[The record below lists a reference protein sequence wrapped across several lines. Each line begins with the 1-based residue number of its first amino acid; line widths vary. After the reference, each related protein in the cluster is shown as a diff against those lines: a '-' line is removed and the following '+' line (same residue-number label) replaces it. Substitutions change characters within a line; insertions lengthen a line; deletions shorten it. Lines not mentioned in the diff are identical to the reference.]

1 MNLRITEKLEMSP
14 SLQSIS
20 MYIASKSFDD
30 YSYIHRERSSL
41 LRLDISLYFIND
53 ARSISNPAPRN
64 PVTIFHLSSVRFEQR

>member
-20 MYIASKSFDD
+20 MYTSKSFDD